1 MSEKTDLLKALAEL
15 AVKLDR
21 KPPTD
26 GTIAELKVLRTEW
39 TTEVTAL
46 DEPNEPDE
54 PEETEEA
61 EDAEKVDEPAP
72 EKTDVNPT
80 PAAPD
85 TTAKKPE
92 APTASDNDE
101 PLVRFV
107 AVVTLHVNAVD
118 DNGNLQ
124 PVVVAGNAA
133 RLPAKVFS
141 ALRDKRLVKGV

>member
-21 KPPTD
+21 NPPVD
-26 GTIAELKVLRTEW
+26 GTVAELKVLRTEW
-39 TTEVTAL
+39 TAEVTAL

-54 PEETEEA
+54 PG
-61 EDAEKVDEPAP
+61 
-72 EKTDVNPT
+72 KTSVSLVPT
-80 PAAPD
+80 APD

-92 APTASDNDE
+92 VPVASDNDE
-101 PLVRFV
+101 QLVRFV

-118 DNGNLQ
+118 DDGNLQ
-124 PVVVAGNAA
+124 PVVVAGTTA

>member
-21 KPPTD
+21 KPPAD

-54 PEETEEA
+54 PE
-61 EDAEKVDEPAP
+61 KISVSP
-72 EKTDVNPT
+72 VPT
-80 PAAPD
+80 TPD

-92 APTASDNDE
+92 APAASDNNE
-101 PLVRFV
+101 QLVRFV

-124 PVVVAGNAA
+124 PVVVAGSAA

-141 ALRDKRLVKGV
+141 VLRDRRLVKGV